1 MSRNLSWT
9 NLQLI
14 WSLAA
19 LVGFP
24 AVACFA
30 QEKISTDH
38 FESKVWPV
46 FQTHCIDCHGS
57 DTAEGQLR
65 LDAKAAFFE
74 GGVSGQLVDV
84 QRPEESLLIQ
94 RLRGHGDA
102 DQMPLDAPALDED
115 AVHSIKKWIEAGAQW
130 PDNVGVQIKA
140 RAKHWAYLAP
150 QRATPP
156 VSVTAS
162 WANHVIDAWT
172 LEGMVNHQLEPSP
185 VASKDKLL
193 RRMHLDLLGLPP
205 TPEHVDEFIA
215 DRRPD
220 AVERELDRLLA
231 SPHYGQRWA
240 RPWLDMARY
249 ADSNGY
255 QADQYREV
263 WSYRDWVVSAFNAD
277 MPFDQFTIEQLAGDL
292 LPGSTVDQRVAT
304 GFHRLTTCNVE
315 AGVDPEE
322 NRVNQVLDRV
332 NTTATVWLGS
342 TLECCQCHSHK
353 YDPFSQKEY
362 YQLFA
367 YFNNTPLEVKDSGNN
382 IQYEFIG
389 PKMDLPLPDE
399 TRKRRTALKA
409 NMAQLSS
416 EISDQQKTLL
426 VHYRDSASEAKSQR
440 QAEEGEDL
448 APASDPT
455 ENSVTE
461 STERNGPEIEVPEEL
476 RPLIAKPYEKLNAA
490 QKKKV
495 RSFLTSR
502 HADYKTKVDLLS
514 QAEKEFNALD
524 PNTTLVMIEQP
535 MARETR
541 VFKRGEFLNPGEPVQ
556 PGTPRILHPQ
566 QKSRPANRLGLAQWI
581 VDPQN
586 PLTARVTV
594 NRWWGEI
601 FGRPLAVTAEDF
613 GTQGEPSSHPE
624 ILDWMALE
632 LQRNQWSM
640 KSIHRQFLL
649 SSTYRQSSITQPQ
662 HGRID
667 PTNRWLARANRYRL
681 SAETLRDNAL
691 AVAGVLTSHQGGPPV
706 YPPQPANVWRHVGRN
721 APVYKTSQ
729 GADRYRRGLYVFW
742 RRSAPYP
749 SFVNFDAPDRASC
762 TVKRDRTNTP
772 LQALTL
778 LNDVAYLELA
788 GHLANQI
795 LHQFPV
801 AEDGDRLKH
810 AFRQC
815 VSRQPT
821 EAELAILIEHLEA
834 QRDFYSHQPQQAKK
848 LATYRQQKTGSAVEF
863 AAWMVVASTL
873 MNLDETI
880 CRD

>member
-1 MSRNLSWT
+1 
-9 NLQLI
+9 
-14 WSLAA
+14 
-19 LVGFP
+19 
-24 AVACFA
+24 
-30 QEKISTDH
+30 
-38 FESKVWPV
+38 
-46 FQTHCIDCHGS
+46 
-57 DTAEGQLR
+57 
-65 LDAKAAFFE
+65 
-74 GGVSGQLVDV
+74 
-84 QRPEESLLIQ
+84 
-94 RLRGHGDA
+94 
-102 DQMPLDAPALDED
+102 
-115 AVHSIKKWIEAGAQW
+115 
-130 PDNVGVQIKA
+130 
-140 RAKHWAYLAP
+140 
-150 QRATPP
+150 
-156 VSVTAS
+156 
-162 WANHVIDAWT
+162 
-172 LEGMVNHQLEPSP
+172 
-185 VASKDKLL
+185 
-193 RRMHLDLLGLPP
+193 
-205 TPEHVDEFIA
+205 
-215 DRRPD
+215 
-220 AVERELDRLLA
+220 
-231 SPHYGQRWA
+231 
-240 RPWLDMARY
+240 
-249 ADSNGY
+249 
-255 QADQYREV
+255 
-263 WSYRDWVVSAFNAD
+263 
-277 MPFDQFTIEQLAGDL
+277 
-292 LPGSTVDQRVAT
+292 
-304 GFHRLTTCNVE
+304 
-315 AGVDPEE
+315 
-322 NRVNQVLDRV
+322 
-332 NTTATVWLGS
+332 
-342 TLECCQCHSHK
+342 
-353 YDPFSQKEY
+353 
-362 YQLFA
+362 
-367 YFNNTPLEVKDSGNN
+367 
-382 IQYEFIG
+382 
-389 PKMDLPLPDE
+389 MDLPLPDE
-399 TRKRRTALKA
+399 TQKRRSALNTTVA
-409 NMAQLSS
+409 LLSS
-416 EISDQQKTLL
+416 EIKNQRKTLL
-426 VHYRDSASEAKSQR
+426 IHYRDSASQTKVQK
-440 QAEEGEDL
+440 QAEEDENL
-448 APASDPT
+448 SPASDSTESSPT
-455 ENSVTE
+455 ESA
-461 STERNGPEIEVPEEL
+461 ERNDPEIEVPEEL

-490 QKKKV
+490 QQKKV
-495 RSFLTSR
+495 KSFLTSR
-502 HADYKTKVDLLS
+502 HADYKTKVDSLS

-556 PGTPRILHPQ
+556 PGTPRVLHPQ
-566 QKSRPANRLGLAQWI
+566 QKSRPSNRLGLAQWI

-662 HGRID
+662 HGRTD
-667 PTNRWLARANRYRL
+667 PTNRWLSRANRYRL

-795 LHQFPV
+795 LHQLPM
-801 AEDGDRLKH
+801 AEDSARLKH
-810 AFRQC
+810 AFRKC

-821 EAELAILIEHLEA
+821 EVELAILIEHLEA
-834 QRDFYSHQPQQAKK
+834 QRDFYSNQPQQAKK
-848 LATYRQQKTGSAVEF
+848 LATHQQQKTGSAVEF
-863 AAWMVVASTL
+863 AAWTVIASTL

>member
-9 NLQLI
+9 NLPLI
-14 WSLAA
+14 WSLTV

-24 AVACFA
+24 AVACYA
-30 QEKISTDH
+30 QEGISANH
-38 FESKVWPV
+38 FERKVWPI

-57 DTAEGQLR
+57 GTAEGQLR
-65 LDAKAAFFE
+65 LDAKSAFFE

-84 QRPEESLLIQ
+84 QRPEDSLLIH

-102 DQMPLDAPALDED
+102 DRMPLDAPALDED
-115 AVHSIKKWIEAGAQW
+115 AIHSIKKWIEAGAQW
-130 PDNVGVQIKA
+130 PDNVGVQIKPH
-140 RAKHWAYLAP
+140 AKHWAYIAP

-156 VSVTAS
+156 ISVTNA
-162 WANHVIDAWT
+162 WANHAIDAWA
-172 LEGMVNHQLEPSP
+172 LEGMVNHQLEPNP

-215 DRRPD
+215 DTRPD

-292 LPGSTVDQRVAT
+292 LPDSTVDQRVAT

-399 TRKRRTALKA
+399 TQKRRSALKTNVA
-409 NMAQLSS
+409 LLSS
-416 EISDQQKTLL
+416 EIKNQRKTLL
-426 VHYRDSASEAKSQR
+426 IHYRDSASQTKVQK
-440 QAEEGEDL
+440 QAEEGEQL
-448 APASDPT
+448 APASDST
-455 ENSVTE
+455 ESSPTE
-461 STERNGPEIEVPEEL
+461 STERNEPKIEVPEEL
-476 RPLIAKPYEKLNAA
+476 QPLIAKPYEKLNAA
-490 QKKKV
+490 QQKKV
-495 RSFLTSR
+495 KSFLTSR
-502 HADYKTKVDLLS
+502 HADYKTKVDSLN
-514 QAEKEFNALD
+514 QAENEFNALD

-601 FGRPLAVTAEDF
+601 FGQPLAVTAEDF

-649 SSTYRQSSITQPQ
+649 SATYRQSSITHPQ
-662 HGRID
+662 HDRTD
-667 PTNRWLARANRYRL
+667 PTNRWLSRANRYRL

-788 GHLANQI
+788 GHLANRI
-795 LHQFPV
+795 LHQLPM
-801 AEDGDRLKH
+801 AEDAARLKH

-821 EAELAILIEHLEA
+821 EAELAILIEHLKA
-834 QRDFYSHQPQQAKK
+834 QRDFYSNQPQQAKR
-848 LATYRQQKTGSAVEF
+848 LATHQQQKTGSAVEF
-863 AAWMVVASTL
+863 AAWTVVASTL

>member
-1 MSRNLSWT
+1 M
-9 NLQLI
+9 
-14 WSLAA
+14 
-19 LVGFP
+19 
-24 AVACFA
+24 
-30 QEKISTDH
+30 
-38 FESKVWPV
+38 
-46 FQTHCIDCHGS
+46 
-57 DTAEGQLR
+57 
-65 LDAKAAFFE
+65 
-74 GGVSGQLVDV
+74 
-84 QRPEESLLIQ
+84 
-94 RLRGHGDA
+94 
-102 DQMPLDAPALDED
+102 
-115 AVHSIKKWIEAGAQW
+115 
-130 PDNVGVQIKA
+130 
-140 RAKHWAYLAP
+140 
-150 QRATPP
+150 
-156 VSVTAS
+156 
-162 WANHVIDAWT
+162 
-172 LEGMVNHQLEPSP
+172 
-185 VASKDKLL
+185 
-193 RRMHLDLLGLPP
+193 
-205 TPEHVDEFIA
+205 
-215 DRRPD
+215 
-220 AVERELDRLLA
+220 
-231 SPHYGQRWA
+231 
-240 RPWLDMARY
+240 
-249 ADSNGY
+249 
-255 QADQYREV
+255 
-263 WSYRDWVVSAFNAD
+263 
-277 MPFDQFTIEQLAGDL
+277 
-292 LPGSTVDQRVAT
+292 
-304 GFHRLTTCNVE
+304 
-315 AGVDPEE
+315 
-322 NRVNQVLDRV
+322 LDRV

-399 TRKRRTALKA
+399 TQKRRSALKTNVA
-409 NMAQLSS
+409 LLSS
-416 EISDQQKTLL
+416 EIKNQRKTLL
-426 VHYRDSASEAKSQR
+426 IHYRDSASKTKVQK
-440 QAEEGEDL
+440 QAEEGEQL
-448 APASDPT
+448 APASDST
-455 ENSVTE
+455 ESSPTE
-461 STERNGPEIEVPEEL
+461 STERNEPKIEVPEEL
-476 RPLIAKPYEKLNAA
+476 QPLIAKPYEKLNAA
-490 QKKKV
+490 QQKKV
-495 RSFLTSR
+495 KSFLTSR
-502 HADYKTKVDLLS
+502 HADYKTKVDSLN
-514 QAEKEFNALD
+514 QAENEFNALD

-601 FGRPLAVTAEDF
+601 FGQPLAVTAEDF

-640 KSIHRQFLL
+640 KSIHRQLLL
-649 SSTYRQSSITQPQ
+649 SATYRQSSNTHPQ
-662 HGRID
+662 HDRTD
-667 PTNRWLARANRYRL
+667 PTNRWLSRANRYRL

-788 GHLANQI
+788 GHLANRI
-795 LHQFPV
+795 LHQLPM
-801 AEDGDRLKH
+801 AEDAARLKH

-821 EAELAILIEHLEA
+821 EAELAILIEHLKA
-834 QRDFYSHQPQQAKK
+834 QRDFYSNQPQQAKR
-848 LATYRQQKTGSAVEF
+848 LATHQQQKTGSAVEF
-863 AAWMVVASTL
+863 AAWTVVASTL